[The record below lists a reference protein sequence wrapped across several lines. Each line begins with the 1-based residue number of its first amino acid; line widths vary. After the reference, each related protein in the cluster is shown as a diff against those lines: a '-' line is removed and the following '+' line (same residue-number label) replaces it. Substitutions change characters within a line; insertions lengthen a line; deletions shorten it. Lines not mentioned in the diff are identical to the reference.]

1 MQDDVDWN
9 QAPLPVSQPSR
20 NGFGHSTLLRIR
32 IAEPFKR
39 DHPRS
44 NGQVAQSCVGR
55 AGVAQRQPNNASP
68 GPSISSRQENNG
80 TTSFGIGRFRAQ
92 RSHWIFPA
100 RGRATSRQPQRQG
113 RSAGCRF
120 GQAARFSASGPG
132 SRKKSQ
138 RCRRV
143 KELAFED
150 RRVDSIGPAPADSDG
165 CCTSHSTRAATTGNS
180 STGRPVA
187 DAAEGITG
195 TRYTAN
201 RPPDPRRNA
210 DTNLAISVG

>member
-1 MQDDVDWN
+1 MGRLRSH
-9 QAPLPVSQPSR
+9 ALAALALR
-20 NGFGHSTLLRIR
+20 NAS
-32 IAEPFKR
+32 A
-39 DHPRS
+39 
-44 NGQVAQSCVGR
+44 A
-55 AGVAQRQPNNASP
+55 NASP

-80 TTSFGIGRFRAQ
+80 TTSFGIGRFRGQ

-100 RGRATSRQPQRQG
+100 RGRGTSRQIQRQG
-113 RSAGCRF
+113 RSASCRF

-150 RRVDSIGPAPADSDG
+150 RLVDSIGHAPADSDG

-187 DAAEGITG
+187 DAAGGITG

-201 RPPDPRRNA
+201 WPPHPRRNA
-210 DTNLAISVG
+210 GTILAISAG